1 MVVLCKIVKYF
12 IEKYIRHYGL
22 YNFLDNIT
30 VNKNNE
36 QVLKD
41 FKILIELKII
51 NIYSARTWY
60 YIHNYT
66 SVIEYINLLT
76 TKIEYKII
84 KTVEIF
90 E

>member
-1 MVVLCKIVKYF
+1 MSFLCKIMKYF
-12 IEKYIRHYGL
+12 IEKYIRYYGL
-22 YNFLDNIT
+22 YKFLDNIT

-51 NIYSARTWY
+51 NIYSARSWY
-60 YIHNYT
+60 YINNYT
-66 SVIEYINLLT
+66 SVIEYINLYT
-76 TKIEYKII
+76 TNIKYKII

>member
-1 MVVLCKIVKYF
+1 MTILCKIIKY
-12 IEKYIRHYGL
+12 IIKKYIRHYGL
-22 YNFLDNIT
+22 YIFLDTIS

-41 FKILIELKII
+41 FKILLELKII
-51 NIYSARTWY
+51 NIYSARSWY

-76 TKIEYKII
+76 SKIEYKII
-84 KTVEIF
+84 KTAEIF